1 MGLDHPE
8 IEGYNAIEQVLR
20 GGKPDRMLRLV
31 GKSLFDCFR
40 GLRCHRLEPRYC
52 KGHARVLPEKQVRA
66 SREGILFCGP

>member
-1 MGLDHPE
+1 MSKALKGRERFFVRQFQDAWMGLDHPE

-40 GLRCHRLEPRYC
+40 GLR
-52 KGHARVLPEKQVRA
+52 
-66 SREGILFCGP
+66 